1 MVGRPGTDK
10 DKGMTRRRR
19 LLCVILTLTLAACSE
34 AETAEGQ
41 GGIVGTDGV
50 ASGVWGVDDVATR
63 EALSPEEGTSSGAL
77 DAGPARSDAQGAS
90 LEGDGAGPEA
100 PPSQGDVSAWSPPP
114 TPAIAVDPMIHTFS
128 YISPLTNAMVRQINI
143 GNMGQSPLHVDAIEF
158 ASNSSSDFAW
168 VLKPTTPKT
177 LAPGKWT
184 MFEVRFA
191 CDIIGGP
198 CKGDDGFIEVM
209 SDDPETPVTTITLKS
224 QVKGAVAQP
233 EPCGLLNPTSLN
245 FGQVTR
251 GEFKT
256 MSATLT
262 NCSTEEALTVNK
274 VTRSSFLF
282 MSLTQEFQMDLEGQ
296 TPVTLGP
303 GESLPIEVT
312 YTPQLAGAD
321 AGYFV
326 LQTDDATTPNM
337 QLDVSAVGVSPPPE
351 EIGLAIRLSWDTDET
366 DVDSHFIAPGGSF
379 FHCDLDCHYQNPSPD
394 WGVQGDWSDDPFL
407 DVDDVDGY
415 GPENVNISAPQ
426 PGVYTFIVHYYDDT
440 YDFSSPTASNAT
452 VEILS
457 YGVVTHTFGPEYLQ
471 GTNWNWDV
479 FEVEW
484 PPVNGTLNVTTLGNV
499 YQVSQSQIKSCG
511 SLFP

>member
-1 MVGRPGTDK
+1 M
-10 DKGMTRRRR
+10 
-19 LLCVILTLTLAACSE
+19 ILAALVAALGACSD
-34 AETAEGQ
+34 AEGL
-41 GGIVGTDGV
+41 GGADSEGV
-50 ASGVWGVDDVATR
+50 AAQDTSGPSLNFGDATTGDDPADD
-63 EALSPEEGTSSGAL
+63 ASPNGAAGADTVVTPPGP
-77 DAGPARSDAQGAS
+77 DAS
-90 LEGDGAGPEA
+90 GPE
-100 PPSQGDVSAWSPPP
+100 PTEDVSEWTPPDTP
-114 TPAIAVDPMIHTFS
+114 TIAIDPAVHTFS
-128 YISPLTNAMVRQINI
+128 YISPLTSAMVRQINI
-143 GNMGQSPLHVDAIEF
+143 GNMGQSPLHVDSIEF

-198 CKGDDGFIEVM
+198 CNNADGFIEVV
-209 SDDPETPVTTITLKS
+209 SDDPSSPVTTITLKS
-224 QVKGAVAQP
+224 QVKGSVAQP
-233 EPCGLLNPTSLN
+233 EPCGLLTPASLN

-256 MSATLT
+256 MSASLN
-262 NCSTEEALTVNK
+262 NCSSEETLTVNK

-282 MSLTQEFQMDLEGQ
+282 MPLTEEFQMDLEGQ

-312 YTPQLAGAD
+312 YTPQLAGVD

-337 QLDVSAVGVSPPPE
+337 QLDVSGVGVSPPPE
-351 EIGLAIRLSWDTDET
+351 EIGLAIRLSWDVDNT
-366 DVDSHFIAPGGSF
+366 DVDSHLIAPGGSF
-379 FHCDLDCHYQNPSPD
+379 FDCDLDCHYQNPAPD

-415 GPENVNISAPQ
+415 GPENINISEPQ
-426 PGVYTFIVHYYDDT
+426 PGTYQFIVHYYDDT
-440 YDFSSPTASNAT
+440 YDFTSPAASNAT

-457 YGVVTHTFGPEYLQ
+457 YGVVTHTFGPENLAA
-471 GTNWNWDV
+471 TNWNWDV

-484 PPVNGTLNVTTLGNV
+484 PPVGGTLNVTTLGNV
-499 YQVSQSQIKSCG
+499 YQVPQSAIKSCG
-511 SLFP
+511 SFFP